1 MAQTDLY
8 DRDSEEYLLGS
19 MMVDSQ
25 IIPSLVEILGSDR
38 KVFFTTQHQLIYDA
52 ILKTHEA
59 NDGQVDAVL
68 VNAELERVRDAT
80 NRAGG
85 DLYLY
90 DITARIPETAN
101 APAHA
106 KHVKELA
113 LRRETLNNADRLR
126 DAAADIAIPQQQI
139 DDMLLAES
147 ARIKNRQTA
156 ER

>member
-8 DRDSEEYLLGS
+8 DRESEEYLLGS

-59 NDGQVDAVL
+59 NEGQVDAVL
-68 VNAELERVRDAT
+68 VNAELEKSGME

-85 DLYLY
+85 HLYLY
-90 DITARIPETAN
+90 DITARIPETAER
-101 APAHA
+101 AGTCKTRQGTRA
-106 KHVKELA
+106 
-113 LRRETLNNADRLR
+113 
-126 DAAADIAIPQQQI
+126 AAADAAQCG
-139 DDMLLAES
+139 S
-147 ARIKNRQTA
+147 ASCCCG
-156 ER
+156 